1 MSPTLLERLLIPQV
15 RRPVQPPAPGLY
27 PFDRPIDDQ
36 RAVRYHLRIDS
47 DGGGLLVVNATACAH
62 LTPSGALIA
71 HRLLQGQSEDAVIQ
85 ALAQGFDGVAPE
97 QQRQDVARVQ
107 ALLAE
112 LAEPAGRYPV
122 FNLDDPNAEGGR
134 ARLFPPIEA
143 AIPLAAPATLAAL
156 FGRLWQA
163 GIPHV
168 TLLAPAAPDP
178 AWLVGG
184 VQAGSA
190 AGLICGVSG
199 RATDFAAGSLLD
211 DLIAA
216 GLDHLTLAYASHR
229 AEQHDAL
236 YGAGDHALAEALFTR
251 TEALALA
258 GVAQIPLLTAT
269 VDDLDDTLA
278 RLLALGVANAL
289 FFAVA
294 ATDEDGDGA
303 IPAAA
308 MAQTAAIVEEAA
320 EQAEV
325 LYQWQPPVLRQTDL
339 ALDAQVRGGP
349 RCSSDVA
356 IRVEPDGA
364 VIPPRGP
371 RRVAGNLLRDPW
383 PVIWQDAAFKAYRSR
398 TERPTYCLT
407 CPGLAICAADCPR
420 EPAGWAQDE
429 TWRSA

>member
-15 RRPVQPPAPGLY
+15 RRPAQTLAPGLY
-27 PFDRPIDDQ
+27 PFDRPLDDQ
-36 RAVRYHLRIDS
+36 RAVRYHLRVDPG
-47 DGGGLLVVNATACAH
+47 GGGLLVVNATACAH
-62 LTPSGALIA
+62 LSPSGALIA
-71 HRLLQGQSEDAVIQ
+71 HRLLQGQSEDAVLQ

-97 QQRQDVARVQ
+97 QQRQDVAQVQ

-122 FNLDDPNAEGGR
+122 FNLDDPEADAGR

-143 AIPLAAPATLAAL
+143 AVPLAEPAALAAL
-156 FGRLWQA
+156 LGRLWEA

-178 AWLVGG
+178 AWLVAG
-184 VQAGSA
+184 VQEATR

-199 RATDFAAGSLLD
+199 RATDITAGSLLD
-211 DLIAA
+211 GMIAA
-216 GLDHLTLAYASHR
+216 GLDHLTLAYASHQP
-229 AEQHDAL
+229 EPHDAL
-236 YGAGDHALAEALFTR
+236 YGAGDHALAEALFAR

-258 GVAQIPLLTAT
+258 GVAQIPLLAAT
-269 VDDLDDTLA
+269 VDDLDETLA

-294 ATDEDGDGA
+294 APDQGDDGA

-308 MAQTAAIVEEAA
+308 MAQMAANVEEAA

-325 LYQWQPPVLRQTDL
+325 LYQWQPPVLRRADL
-339 ALDAQVRGGP
+339 ALDAQVRQGP

-356 IRVEPDGA
+356 IRVELDGA

-371 RRVAGNLLRDPW
+371 HRVAGNLLRDPW
-383 PVIWQDAAFKAYRSR
+383 PAIWQDAAFKAYRNR
-398 TERPTYCLT
+398 VERLTRCQT

-420 EPAGWAQDE
+420 EPAGWTQE
-429 TWRSA
+429 

>member
-1 MSPTLLERLLIPQV
+1 MSPTLLQRLLIPQV
-15 RRPVQPPAPGLY
+15 RRPVQLPAPGLY

-36 RAVRYHLRIDS
+36 RTARYHLRVDP

-71 HRLLQGQSEDAVIQ
+71 QRLLQGQSEEAIVQ
-85 ALAQGFDGVAPE
+85 ALAQSFDDVAPE
-97 QQRQDVARVQ
+97 QQRRDVDHVQ
-107 ALLAE
+107 ALLAA

-122 FNLDDPNAEGGR
+122 FNLDDPGAGQ
-134 ARLFPPIEA
+134 ARLLPPIEA
-143 AIPLAAPATLAAL
+143 TVPLAEPAKLAPLLA
-156 FGRLWQA
+156 RLWQA

-178 AWLVGG
+178 AWLVAA
-184 VQAGSA
+184 VQEATR

-199 RATDFAAGSLLD
+199 RAADFAAGNLLD
-211 DLIAA
+211 DMIAA

-229 AEQHDAL
+229 PEQHDAL
-236 YGAGDHALAEALFTR
+236 YGAGDHALAEALFAR

-258 GVAQIPLLTAT
+258 GVAQIPLLAGT
-269 VDDLDDTLA
+269 VDDLDEALA

-294 ATDEDGDGA
+294 TPDPGDDGA

-308 MAQTAAIVEEAA
+308 MAQMAADVEEAA

-325 LYQWQPPVLRQTDL
+325 LYQWQPPVLRRADC
-339 ALDAQVRGGP
+339 ALDAQVRQGP
-349 RCSSDVA
+349 RSSSDVA

-371 RRVAGNLLRDPW
+371 HRVAGNLLRDPW
-383 PVIWQDAAFKAYRSR
+383 SAIWQDAAFKAYRNR
-398 TERPTYCLT
+398 VERLTRCQT

-420 EPAGWAQDE
+420 EPAGWAQE
-429 TWRSA
+429 

>member
-15 RRPVQPPAPGLY
+15 RRPIQPPAPGLY

-36 RAVRYHLRIDS
+36 RVARYHLRIDP

-71 HRLLQGQSEDAVIQ
+71 HRLLQGQSDEAVVH
-85 ALAQGFDGVAPE
+85 ALSQGFDGIAPE
-97 QQRQDVARVQ
+97 QQRQDVAQVRS
-107 ALLAE
+107 LLAA

-122 FNLDDPNAEGGR
+122 FNLDDPGAGQ

-143 AIPLAAPATLAAL
+143 AVPLAEPAMLTAL

-178 AWLVGG
+178 AWLVAA
-184 VQAGSA
+184 VQAGSG

-199 RATDFAAGSLLD
+199 LAADLAAGNLLD
-211 DLIAA
+211 DMIAA

-229 AEQHDAL
+229 PEQHDAL
-236 YGAGDHALAEALFTR
+236 YGAGDHALAEALFAR

-258 GVAQIPLLTAT
+258 GVAQIPLLAAT
-269 VDDLDDTLA
+269 VDDLDATLA

-289 FFAVA
+289 FFAIA
-294 ATDEDGDGA
+294 APEDAGEGA

-308 MAQTAAIVEEAA
+308 MPQMAAIVEEAA

-325 LYQWQPPVLRQTDL
+325 LYQWQPPVLRQPDL
-339 ALDAQVRGGP
+339 ALDAQVRRGP

-371 RRVAGNLLRDPW
+371 RRVAGNLLSDPW

-398 TERPTYCLT
+398 VERPTRCQT

-420 EPAGWAQDE
+420 EPAG
-429 TWRSA
+429 